1 MMNHETIAVLILL
14 SSVLI
19 SSVSQIMLKI
29 SANKTYESRLAE
41 YLNPLVIVAYGMFFV
56 STILTM
62 SALRYLPL
70 SMSPILESTSYIFVS
85 IMGYFLLK
93 EKFSRRKI
101 AGLALILLGILVFS
115 AL

>member
-1 MMNHETIAVLILL
+1 
-14 SSVLI
+14 
-19 SSVSQIMLKI
+19 ML
-29 SANKTYESRLAE
+29 
-41 YLNPLVIVAYGMFFV
+41 
-56 STILTM
+56 
-62 SALRYLPL
+62 ALRYLPL
-70 SMSPILESTSYIFVS
+70 SMSPILESASYIFVS